1 MPNTRH
7 NVVLY
12 ETMKRYVAT
21 AIDLVARHVA
31 QQAADQ
37 QASEF
42 QDEEDTLFLIRF
54 GMTDE
59 LQKLPEYQVCLE
71 ALLRDAVITSQT
83 EVLTGT
89 NSGARSR
96 SQSAKGLMTRVLD
109 VGMRDGQGRFDAEY
123 FEEEYT
129 RFEDAYYCPDIAYE
143 VIAPLPGLAITRSL
157 RLSDDLEITTVP
169 VHDLDPT
176 ARKVGRRSGPPFHDN
191 VCIVRTKCR
200 LPKVVG
206 DDDQP
211 NRQAREADLATER
224 AAHDRIDLVVN
235 ALRLAGI
242 ENAYSSAIIHRPSKW
257 AFDQDRFFRGRFQPD
272 LFYVSNLEG
281 QWLDGFE
288 LFWQNF
294 QSAAAKKR
302 SFLDVAIRRFGYA
315 HERQRAED
323 RIIDFMI
330 SAEALYFSDYNKDN
344 YFGEIRY
351 RLSMRAALFLAS
363 DPESQRTVFRWMRDA
378 YDLRS
383 KLAHGGDL
391 SSTTL
396 PKRSDGTV
404 MDIEEFV
411 GTIQT
416 YIRLA
421 LVRAIHLVND
431 PSAPKHLVDWDE
443 LVFGNK
449 SNRLVT

>member
-1 MPNTRH
+1 
-7 NVVLY
+7 
-12 ETMKRYVAT
+12 MKRYVVT
-21 AIDLVARHVA
+21 AIDLVAGHVA

-42 QDEEDTLFLIRF
+42 QDDEDTLFLIRL

-71 ALLRDAVITSQT
+71 TLLSDAIITSQT

-89 NSGARSR
+89 NSSARER

-109 VGMRDGQGRFDAEY
+109 LGMRDGLGRFDAEY
-123 FEEEYT
+123 FEYEYR
-129 RFEDAYYCPDIAYE
+129 RFEDAYYCPDIVYE
-143 VIAPLPGLAITRSL
+143 VVAPLPGLAIARSL
-157 RLSDDLEITTVP
+157 QLSDDLEITTVP
-169 VHDLDPT
+169 VQDLDST
-176 ARKVGRRSGPPFHDN
+176 ARKMGRRSGPPFHDN

-206 DDDQP
+206 DNHQP

-257 AFDQDRFFRGRFQPD
+257 AFDQDRFFRGRFQPY
-272 LFYVSNLEG
+272 LFYVSNLED

-288 LFWQNF
+288 QFWQSF
-294 QSAAAKKR
+294 QNAAAKKR
-302 SFLDVAIRRFGYA
+302 NFLDVAIRRFGYA

-323 RIIDFMI
+323 RIIDLMI
-330 SAEALYFSDYNKDN
+330 SAEALFFSDYNKDN
-344 YFGEIRY
+344 YIGEIRY

-363 DPESQRTVFRWMRDA
+363 EPESKRTIFRWMRDA

-383 KLAHGGDL
+383 KLAHGGEI
-391 SSTTL
+391 SGVKL
-396 PKRSDGTV
+396 PKRPDGTAV
-404 MDIEEFV
+404 DLEEFV
-411 GTIQT
+411 SAIQT
-416 YIRLA
+416 YLRSA
-421 LVRAIHLVND
+421 LVKAIHLVND
-431 PSAPKHLVDWDE
+431 PSTPKHLVEWDA
-443 LVFGNK
+443 LVFGTDVK
-449 SNRLVT
+449 GLTT

>member
-1 MPNTRH
+1 MPKTYH

-12 ETMKRYVAT
+12 EAMKCYVAI
-21 AIDLVARHVA
+21 AGDLVARRVA
-31 QQAADQ
+31 QQVSQ
-37 QASEF
+37 F
-42 QDEEDTLFLIRF
+42 QDDEDALFSTRLS
-54 GMTDE
+54 MTDE
-59 LQKLPEYQVCLE
+59 LQNLPEYQICLE
-71 ALLRDAVITSQT
+71 TLLSDSVITSQT

-89 NSGARSR
+89 NSGMRER
-96 SQSAKGLMTRVLD
+96 SQSAEGLMTRVLEL
-109 VGMRDGQGRFDAEY
+109 GTQEGHRDFDADY
-123 FEEEYT
+123 FESEYA
-129 RFEDAYYCPDIAYE
+129 RFEEAYYCSEIVYE
-143 VIAPLPGLAITRSL
+143 VIAPLPGITLARSL
-157 RLSDDLEITTVP
+157 RLSDDLEITSIP
-169 VHDLDPT
+169 VEELDRT
-176 ARKVGRRSGPPFHDN
+176 ARKMKRRSSGHPFHDK
-191 VCIVRTKCR
+191 VCIVRTECR

-206 DDDQP
+206 DDHQP
-211 NRQAREADLATER
+211 NLEAREEDQRTQR
-224 AAHDRIDLVVN
+224 AVHDRIEQVVN

-257 AFDQDRFFRGRFQPD
+257 AFDQDRFFRGCVQPD
-272 LFYVSNLEG
+272 LFYVSDRED

-288 LFWQNF
+288 QFWPSF

-323 RIIDFMI
+323 RIIDLMI
-330 SAEALYFSDYNKDN
+330 SAEALFFSDYNKNN
-344 YFGEIRY
+344 YIGEIRY

-363 DPESQRTVFRWMRDA
+363 ESESQRTVFRWMRDA

-383 KLAHGGDL
+383 KLAHGGDV
-391 SSTTL
+391 SGTKL
-396 PKRSDGTV
+396 PKRLDGTV
-404 MDIEEFV
+404 VDIEEFV

-443 LVFGNK
+443 LVFGNR
-449 SNRLVT
+449 SNDTVT